1 MGFLDPPPRA
11 RFRRG
16 QKFSLSTKGLEVEL
30 EYREKIVASRSHVGR
45 DSFDLARSEWAK
57 LYTLEP
63 DDGLYLAEVASG
75 PVNLAQIIDALETCG
90 KTSKDASAALGRLV
104 DVGLVSPSA

>member
-16 QKFSLSTKGLEVEL
+16 QKFSLSPKGLEVEL
-30 EYREKIVASRSHVGR
+30 EYREKIVASRAHVGR
-45 DSFDLARSEWAK
+45 DSFDHARADWAK
-57 LYTLEP
+57 QYTLEP

-75 PVNLAQIIDALETCG
+75 PVNLSQIIDALETCG